1 MKKSIIIPT
10 LSVALVFMTSGL
22 YLFSQESNIKLVWN
36 KYDFVPGEK
45 IIFEDNQ
52 EGEQNGEFP
61 SRWDLVTGNVENAA
75 FGGQNVIYYKEAE
88 SCIVPLLKNPEKD
101 NLPDLFTIEFDC
113 WFEPEEYCQYLVS
126 FYDQKNQSESPIE
139 VEPLKINANHA
150 GIPEKGEGFY
160 PGEEEPGEIT
170 KGIWRHVAI
179 SFNIRALKVYL
190 DDARVVNIP
199 NLGFNPS
206 GVTICCDPMNSAGAE
221 GKNRFIKTS
230 GWQRELSGFMI
241 NSYQTGRLLQPE
253 SVLT

>member
-1 MKKSIIIPT
+1 VLKKSIIIPT
-10 LSVALVFMTSGL
+10 LSVALVFMTSGI
-22 YLFSQESNIKLVWN
+22 YLFSKESNIKLVWN

-45 IIFEDNQ
+45 IIFEDTQ
-52 EGEQNGEFP
+52 ENEQNGEFP

-75 FGGQNVIYYKEAE
+75 FGGQNVLFYKEAE
-88 SCIVPLLKNPEKD
+88 SCIGPLIKN
-101 NLPDLFTIEFDC
+101 
-113 WFEPEEYCQYLVS
+113 
-126 FYDQKNQSESPIE
+126 
-139 VEPLKINANHA
+139 
-150 GIPEKGEGFY
+150 PEKGEGFY
-160 PGEEEPGEIT
+160 PVEEEVGEIT
-170 KGIWRHVAI
+170 KRIWRHVAI